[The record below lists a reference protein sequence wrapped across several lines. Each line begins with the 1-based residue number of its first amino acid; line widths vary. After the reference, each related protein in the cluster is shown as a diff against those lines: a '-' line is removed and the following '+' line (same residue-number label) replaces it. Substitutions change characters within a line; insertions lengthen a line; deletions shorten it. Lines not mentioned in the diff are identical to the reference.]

1 MKKLPLFVVFALA
14 VPAVAL
20 AIDIA
25 PGNFYP
31 DVRESSPEAVGINLL
46 SREGIVKGYPS
57 GIFGPNR
64 QVNRAE
70 FLKIAMLS
78 APQSRRPELVA
89 ADCFPDVHA
98 EDWFSPYVCAAKEA
112 GIVSGNADPKLP
124 RDQWTFAPDTPVQ
137 YDAALKMLT
146 LLFGYE
152 IHSSNS
158 ADWAA
163 PYYDAAAERG
173 VDLPTRIRFDT
184 LLTRAQAARLAGAFL
199 AESYGKLA
207 DYRMAE
213 NGEYVSSSSS
223 SSSSSV
229 SSSESSS
236 SSSSVSSSSSSSSSA
251 AALFTVPSVSHFLV
265 VGQTSDALADGIIRS
280 NGETAKVLRGEVK
293 VFTEVRSIDRLE
305 VVDPD
310 GVIVMKLLRRVNT
323 DISDYKLTFEAQV
336 DPSIAYTL
344 AQDKDVRFVLR
355 AVVRDVNGGG
365 FADELLQVR
374 TFNVTMRGDSVHETV
389 NKAFTGPFP
398 KHQTSFGRIKS
409 ITRVTPAAAP
419 LQRGSG
425 VLVSTFSFSGSTVGG
440 RSLSLTDLVFT
451 LNKTG
456 TITAKNWTLIRGNLT
471 TPCSMNEAL
480 TLVTCSPLKPSGI
493 GAIPANGAFVVDL
506 RADVATPPSTAAS
519 LRADLLTAGSPES
532 LGSVSWTDESGMF
545 KWIEGPSP
553 VVTGTLL
560 Q

>member
-1 MKKLPLFVVFALA
+1 MKKLPLSVALALA

-46 SREGIVKGYPS
+46 SREGIVKGYANGS
-57 GIFGPNR
+57 FGPTR

-124 RDQWTFAPDTPVQ
+124 RDQWKFAPDTPVQ

-173 VDLPTRIRFDT
+173 TDLPTRIRFDT

-199 AESYGKLA
+199 ADSYGKLA
-207 DYRMAE
+207 EYRMAE
-213 NGEYVSSSSS
+213 SGEYVSSSS

-236 SSSSVSSSSSSSSSA
+236 SSSSISSSSSSSSSA

-305 VVDPD
+305 IVDGD
-310 GVIVMKLLRRVNT
+310 GVVVMKLLRRVNT

-374 TFNVTMRGDSVHETV
+374 TFNVTMRGDTVHETV

-409 ITRVTPAAAP
+409 VTRVTPASAP

-425 VLVSTFSFSGSTVGG
+425 VLVSTFAFSGSVVAG

-451 LNKTG
+451 LSKTG
-456 TITAKNWTLIRGNLT
+456 TITAKNWSLVRGNLT
-471 TPCSMNEAL
+471 APCSMNEAQ

-493 GAIPANGAFVVDL
+493 GAIPASGAFVLDL

-532 LGSVSWTDESGMF
+532 LGSVLWTDESGMF
-545 KWIEGPSP
+545 KWVEGASP
-553 VVTGTLL
+553 VVTGTYL